1 MLQEERYKHIMRE
14 INLHNKVLSSD
25 LSTLLNVTEDTVRR
39 DLKNLS
45 KTGKI
50 IKVHGG
56 AISKSF
62 NAPFQMDNEVYAQQ
76 EKQQI
81 AEKTIKLFKN
91 DMLILTEGGTTMV
104 EVAKKIPDNLHA
116 TFFTLSPLVALALSE
131 HTNLTVI
138 TIGGTLNKDASLV
151 TGASVINQLARIN
164 VDLCL
169 MGANAFSISE
179 GLTDSDWDVVQV
191 KTAMVR
197 AAKRIGILTISEKL
211 NSSQRMNVCDIN
223 QIHYLITELS
233 PDDPLLS
240 DYRRL
245 DINLI

>member
-1 MLQEERYKHIMRE
+1 MLQEERYNLIMRE
-14 INLHNKVLSSD
+14 INLHNKDLSSD
-25 LSTLLNVTEDTVRR
+25 LSVLLNVTEDTVRR
-39 DLKNLS
+39 DLKNLT

-56 AISKSF
+56 AISKTF
-62 NAPFQMDNEVYAQQ
+62 NAPFQLNNEVYAQQ
-76 EKQQI
+76 EKQVI
-81 AEKTIKLFKN
+81 AKKAAQLFKN
-91 DMLILTEGGTTMV
+91 DMLILTEGGTTLV
-104 EVAKKIPDNLHA
+104 EVARKIPANLRA

-131 HTNLTVI
+131 HSNLNVI

-151 TGASVINQLARIN
+151 TGASVINQLASIN

-169 MGANAFSISE
+169 MGANALSISE

-197 AAKRIGILTISEKL
+197 SAKRTGVLTISEKL
-211 NSSQRMNVCDIN
+211 NSSQRMKVCGIN
-223 QIHYLITELS
+223 QINYLITELL

-240 DYRRL
+240 AYRKL
-245 DINLI
+245 DLNLL